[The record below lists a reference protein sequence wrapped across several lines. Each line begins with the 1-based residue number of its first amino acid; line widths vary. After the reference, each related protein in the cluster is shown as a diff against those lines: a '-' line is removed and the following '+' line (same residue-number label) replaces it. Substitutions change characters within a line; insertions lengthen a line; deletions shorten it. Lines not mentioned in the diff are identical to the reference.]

1 MSCLYIGGI
10 TLKSLQDY
18 LIQNDLQI
26 QCIFIKIPKIAF
38 IEIKDDSKIH
48 IEQKTWVDK
57 AILNPKQ
64 QS

>member
-1 MSCLYIGGI
+1 MLKCL
-10 TLKSLQDY
+10 QVY
-18 LIQNDLQI
+18 LIQNDLYI
-26 QCIFIKIPKIAF
+26 QCIVIKILKIAF